1 MQKSAVDILQ
11 FVLLFLSVGSA
22 LFAIVTW
29 YSATVQKRYASQRD
43 FEHLKRNYQQ
53 LAENQAQILKELDS
67 RFDMTTLELRD
78 IKGLLTSIVV
88 KISTETTGGWMKRN
102 D

>member
-1 MQKSAVDILQ
+1 MNKQAVDLLQ
-11 FVLLFLSVGSA
+11 FILLILSVGSA

-53 LAENQAQILKELDS
+53 LADNQAQIIKELDS
-67 RFDMTTLELRD
+67 RFDEATLDLRD
-78 IKGLLTSIVV
+78 IKNMLNVIMV
-88 KISTETTGGWMKRN
+88 KINTQSSGGWMKRSE
-102 D
+102 